1 MHAAFTYTFPYVSPP
16 GVLGHDDLVHQVF
29 ADHRV
34 CLSLPRP
41 PSALTLTLPR
51 YSSVGFHPS
60 SALLSYGEPTVSR
73 PNAQQFM
80 KGNSKV
86 KITILFYKLTIGI
99 TPLLPLFARQHH
111 ALHTIRLNAF
121 SLLVPLATSLVV
133 CFTKLY
139 AAPHRT
145 TNATSSF
152 SPLHSFMAC
161 RRVRSL
167 TSLCTPCFWL
177 SRPPVPAPLFFRS
190 PLSRTSS
197 GQSTALKRLLVRR
210 TMACLPCYSQIHRR
224 CVHILVLAYRSPP
237 FCVHF
242 PPHSLRQRMKR
253 CDPPIPSC
261 LADTHTHAHTHTHT
275 PTHAHSSPR
284 Q

>member
-1 MHAAFTYTFPYVSPP
+1 M
-16 GVLGHDDLVHQVF
+16 
-29 ADHRV
+29 
-34 CLSLPRP
+34 
-41 PSALTLTLPR
+41 
-51 YSSVGFHPS
+51 
-60 SALLSYGEPTVSR
+60 SR

-167 TSLCTPCFWL
+167 THFFVHSLFLALTPPRARSLIL
-177 SRPPVPAPLFFRS
+177 SLASKSDLEWTIHRAKETPSPQDYGVPAVLQPNPQKVRS
-190 PLSRTSS
+190 YSSISLPQPPILRALSTTLSE
-197 GQSTALKRLLVRR
+197 AAYE
-210 TMACLPCYSQIHRR
+210 TMRPAP
-224 CVHILVLAYRSPP
+224 
-237 FCVHF
+237 
-242 PPHSLRQRMKR
+242 SLRI
-253 CDPPIPSC
+253 PIPSC
-261 LADTHTHAHTHTHT
+261 LTDTHAHAHAHTHT
-275 PTHAHSSPR
+275 PTHTHSSPR
-284 Q
+284 R